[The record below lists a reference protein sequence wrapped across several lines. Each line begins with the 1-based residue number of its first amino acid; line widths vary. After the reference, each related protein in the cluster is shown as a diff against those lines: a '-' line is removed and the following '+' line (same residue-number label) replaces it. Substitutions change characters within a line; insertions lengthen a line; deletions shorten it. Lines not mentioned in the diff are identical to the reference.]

1 MKKIWIFVLF
11 PILLVTLTACAPG
24 SEVGLDESD
33 REIRFT
39 APGPN
44 PELNKPPEDG
54 PVAGLGMGFWH
65 GLISPVTLIMSFLRP
80 PGEMYEVHN
89 NGPMYNLGFLLGMAL
104 IFLILGF
111 SGGRRRR

>member
-11 PILLVTLTACAPG
+11 AVLLVTLTACAPG
-24 SEVGLDESD
+24 SEVNLDESD

-44 PELNKPPEDG
+44 PELGNPPEDG

-65 GLISPVTLIMSFLRP
+65 GLISPVTLILSFLRP

-89 NGPMYNLGFLLGMAL
+89 NGPMYNFGFLLGIAL
-104 IFLILGF
+104 VFLILGF